1 MNEKYYK
8 RIDPKKIKENR
19 TDFNGN
25 RLKLVGQV
33 LDNMGDKVLI
43 ELGDIQLEAKS
54 SNGKKLEDLKKN
66 KIVEM
71 NGELLVNKNSD
82 KDLLLLD
89 SYSIFTD
96 DFDIPMYNQT
106 LGIMSKVLSN

>member
-43 ELGDIQLEAKS
+43 ELGDI
-54 SNGKKLEDLKKN
+54 
-66 KIVEM
+66 
-71 NGELLVNKNSD
+71 
-82 KDLLLLD
+82 
-89 SYSIFTD
+89 
-96 DFDIPMYNQT
+96 
-106 LGIMSKVLSN
+106 